1 MVSAVEQ
8 LRIKDDEV
16 MVGCDLFRA
25 AEGATKAKETF
36 GGVAF
41 VRAQGKKGG
50 GPITAILQ
58 QALDMSKI
66 DGAGMARAL
75 LLLKV
80 MESSECP
87 ASELAKVCRIE
98 NALIASGAPAGI
110 VTKTIA
116 AVLEPR
122 NKVRSLS
129 VWELYQNG
137 ICTVYPFY

>member
-1 MVSAVEQ
+1 MLNLSLPDQ
-8 LRIKDDEV
+8 
-16 MVGCDLFRA
+16 
-25 AEGATKAKETF
+25 
-36 GGVAF
+36 
-41 VRAQGKKGG
+41 
-50 GPITAILQ
+50 
-58 QALDMSKI
+58 DMSKI
-66 DGAGMARAL
+66 DGAGMAKAL

-122 NKVRSLS
+122 NKVWPHWNR
-129 VWELYQNG
+129 VKNQHD
-137 ICTVYPFY
+137 ICTLCWEFRYLN

>member
-1 MVSAVEQ
+1 MNNPVQNVNLSLPDQ
-8 LRIKDDEV
+8 
-16 MVGCDLFRA
+16 DL
-25 AEGATKAKETF
+25 
-36 GGVAF
+36 
-41 VRAQGKKGG
+41 
-50 GPITAILQ
+50 
-58 QALDMSKI
+58 SKT
-66 DGAGMARAL
+66 DGAGMAKAL

-129 VWELYQNG
+129 VFVQ
-137 ICTVYPFY
+137 